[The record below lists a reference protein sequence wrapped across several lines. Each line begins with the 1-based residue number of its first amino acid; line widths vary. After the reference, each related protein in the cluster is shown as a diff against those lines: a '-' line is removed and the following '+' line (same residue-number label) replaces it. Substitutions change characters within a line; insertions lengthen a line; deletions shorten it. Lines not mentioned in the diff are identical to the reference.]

1 MAMSYTAIMEDR
13 MPKGV
18 RINGLER
25 RRQHGQRQ
33 RARALMWRNRG
44 YTFREIGEKLG
55 VTTSRARQ
63 LVVTA

>member
-1 MAMSYTAIMEDR
+1 

-33 RARALMWRNRG
+33 RVRALMWRNRG

>member
-1 MAMSYTAIMEDR
+1 M
-13 MPKGV
+13 
-18 RINGLER
+18 NGLER

-33 RARALMWRNRG
+33 RVRALTWRNRG
-44 YTFREIGEKLG
+44 YTYREIGEKLG

>member
-1 MAMSYTAIMEDR
+1 MGVHHIMEDR

-25 RRQHGQRQ
+25 RRQHGKRQ
-33 RARALMWRNRG
+33 RVRALTWRNRG
-44 YTFREIGEKLG
+44 YTYREIGEKLG

-63 LVVTA
+63 LVITA